1 MRPAVLLQHGL
12 LAAGSN
18 WITNL
23 PNCSLGY
30 VLADSGYDVWLAN
43 SRGNTWSLKHQ
54 TLTPEQDDFWSFRY
68 THLSDV
74 IASDIIASDVIARLS
89 AAMMKWP

>member
-1 MRPAVLLQHGL
+1 MLLQHGL

-18 WITNL
+18 WITNP

-43 SRGNTWSLKHQ
+43 SRGNTWSRKHQ
-54 TLTPEQDDFWSFRY
+54 RLTPEQNDFWSFRY
-68 THLSDV
+68 IKESDLT
-74 IASDIIASDVIARLS
+74 SCQTSPPL
-89 AAMMKWP
+89 

>member
-1 MRPAVLLQHGL
+1 MLLQHGL

-30 VLADSGYDVWLAN
+30 VLADGGYDVWLAN
-43 SRGNTWSLKHQ
+43 SRGNTWSRKHQ
-54 TLTPEQDDFWSFRY
+54 TLSPKEDAFWSFRC
-68 THLSDV
+68 THLCFHH
-74 IASDIIASDVIARLS
+74 LS
-89 AAMMKWP
+89 HTVPSHLLPVCLQP